1 MSEPGSTV
9 SELTKRRPGRPLRL
23 LAGALSGGLLAGP
36 CAAPPAAEHRLA
48 DAVAPAV
55 ATPEAGESFLAARAR
70 VGYVVRANDTL
81 GAIAASAG
89 VRLDALLAANPELA
103 ADPRRVEIGQRV
115 EIPLAPHPAA
125 GREGG

>member
-1 MSEPGSTV
+1 MSEPRSTAG
-9 SELTKRRPGRPLRL
+9 EPPKRYFGRPFRL

-36 CAAPPAAEHRLA
+36 CTAPPAAENRLA

-115 EIPLAPHPAA
+115 EIPLAPRPAA

>member
-1 MSEPGSTV
+1 MSAPRATAGEP
-9 SELTKRRPGRPLRL
+9 TKRRLARPLRL
-23 LAGALSGGLLAGP
+23 LAGALVGGLLAGP
-36 CAAPPAAEHRLA
+36 CAAPPAAQHRLA

-55 ATPEAGESFLAARAR
+55 ATPEAGESFLAERAR

-115 EIPLAPHPAA
+115 EIPLAPRPAA
-125 GREGG
+125 AREGG